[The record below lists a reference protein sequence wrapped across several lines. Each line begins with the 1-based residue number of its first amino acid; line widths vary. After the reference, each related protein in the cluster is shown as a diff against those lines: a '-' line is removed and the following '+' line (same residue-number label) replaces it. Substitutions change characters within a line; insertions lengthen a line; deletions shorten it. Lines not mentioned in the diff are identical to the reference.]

1 MTTEQLK
8 VGEAIID
15 LLSREYGVDVVFG
28 IPGVHNIEL
37 YRGLHRSG
45 VKAVSP
51 RHEQGAGF
59 MADGWSI
66 VTGKPGI
73 CVLISGPGLT
83 NALTPIAQAY
93 HDSRPMLVIASTT
106 PTDALGKSFGPL
118 HDLPDQAAV
127 ARSVCA
133 FSETV
138 ADPTMLPA
146 LIERAWNVFTSERL
160 RPVHIAIPMDVL
172 AQTCA
177 PFTRVTTPVARP
189 ISHDN
194 DIARALDIINSSS
207 APVIIAGGGSIDAS
221 AQLVALAEII
231 DAPVLLTG
239 NAKGVM
245 SSSHP
250 LCAGNCL
257 VFGQVQKDIEAAD
270 LVIVIGTELSDTD
283 LYNDGRALQFGGKV
297 VRIDIDAEQINR
309 RNTPTVGLV
318 GDAAHTMSSLTRG
331 VVARNATAGAKR
343 AQQWRD
349 HARSKT
355 SNTFVPWLKVIE
367 QWLPENAI
375 VALDSTQLGYSAHWW
390 LPATRSR
397 SWLAPYGFGTLGC
410 ALPMAIGAAVAA
422 PDRPVLAIAGDGGW
436 LFTVAEMAAAHDLK
450 SNITMLLWDNSGYEQ
465 IRTSFDDVQAPRMG
479 VDVTSHDP
487 SVIARG
493 FGWNAVD
500 VTTPEQLA
508 MSLDSA
514 TKSSGP
520 QFIRIDV
527 R

>member
-1 MTTEQLK
+1 MTTDQLK

-45 VKAVSP
+45 VKTISP

-106 PTDALGKSFGPL
+106 PTNALGKSFGPL

-138 ADPTMLPA
+138 TDPTLIPA
-146 LIERAWNVFTSERL
+146 LIERAWNVFTSARP

-172 AQTCA
+172 AQPCA
-177 PFTRVTTPVARP
+177 PLMRVHTPAARP
-189 ISHDN
+189 IAHEN
-194 DIARALDIINSSS
+194 DISRALDIINSSQT
-207 APVIIAGGGSIDAS
+207 PVIIAGGGSIDAS
-221 AQLVALAEII
+221 TQLVALAEAL

-239 NAKGVM
+239 NAKGVV

-257 VFGQVQKDIEAAD
+257 VFGRVQKDIEAAD
-270 LVIVIGTELSDTD
+270 VVIVVGTELSDTD
-283 LYNDGRALQFGGKV
+283 LYNDGRALQFGGHV
-297 VRIDIDAEQINR
+297 VRIDIDPDQINR
-309 RNTPTVGLV
+309 RTDPTVGIV
-318 GDAAHTMSSLTRG
+318 GDAAHTMAALTRG
-331 VVARNATAGAKR
+331 IVARNPTTGAQR

-349 HARSKT
+349 HARNKT
-355 SNTFVPWLKVIE
+355 SNTFVPWLQVIE

-390 LPATRSR
+390 LPASCSR

-450 SNITMLLWDNSGYEQ
+450 SNITMVLWDNSGYEQ
-465 IRTSFDDVQAPRMG
+465 IRTSFDDVDATRMG
-479 VDVTSHDP
+479 VDVSSHDP
-487 SVIARG
+487 TAIARG
-493 FGWNAVD
+493 FGWEAIE
-500 VTTPEQLA
+500 VTTPPQLA
-508 MSLDSA
+508 EALSA
-514 TKSSGP
+514 AFASNAP
-520 QFIRIDV
+520 RFIRV
-527 R
+527 RL

>member
-1 MTTEQLK
+1 MTSEHLK

-45 VKAVSP
+45 VTAISP

-83 NALTPIAQAY
+83 NVLTPIAQAY

-138 ADPTMLPA
+138 TDPTQIPA
-146 LIERAWNVFTSERL
+146 LIERAWNVFTSARP

-172 AQTCA
+172 AQPCA
-177 PFTRVTTPVARP
+177 PFVRKHIAASKPVA
-189 ISHDN
+189 HDS
-194 DIARALDIINSSS
+194 DVAKALEIINSSS

-221 AQLVALAEII
+221 TQLVALAEAL

-245 SSSHP
+245 PSDHP

-257 VFGQVQKDIEAAD
+257 VFGQVQKDIESAD
-270 LVIVIGTELSDTD
+270 VVIVIGTEISDTD

-297 VRIDIDAEQINR
+297 VRIDIDPDQINR
-309 RNTPTVGLV
+309 RTTPTVGIV
-318 GDAAHTMSSLTRG
+318 GDAAQTMAKLTRG
-331 VVARNATAGAKR
+331 ITVRNSKTGAQR
-343 AQQWRD
+343 AQQWRE
-349 HARSKT
+349 HARAKT
-355 SNTFVPWLKVIE
+355 SDTFTPWLKVIE
-367 QWLPENAI
+367 HWLPDNAI

-390 LPATRSR
+390 LPALHSR

-410 ALPMAIGAAVAA
+410 ALPMAIGASVAA

-436 LFTVAEMAAAHDLK
+436 LFTVAEMAAAKDLA
-450 SNITMLLWDNSGYEQ
+450 SDIVMILWDNSGYEQ

-479 VDVTSHDP
+479 VDVSSHDP
-487 SVIARG
+487 SAIARG

-500 VTTPEQLA
+500 VTTPDQLA
-508 MSLDSA
+508 TVLDTA
-514 TKSSGP
+514 LAHGGP
-520 QFIRIDV
+520 QFIRIAV
-527 R
+527 S

>member
-1 MTTEQLK
+1 MTSEHLK
-8 VGEAIID
+8 FGEAIID
-15 LLSREYGVDVVFG
+15 LLSREYGVDVIFG

-45 VKAVSP
+45 VKAISP

-83 NALTPIAQAY
+83 NVLTPIAQAY

-138 ADPTMLPA
+138 TDPSTLPE
-146 LIERAWNVFTSERL
+146 LIERAWNVFTSARP

-172 AQTCA
+172 AQTCE
-177 PFTRVTTPVARP
+177 PFVRKHIAASKPVA
-189 ISHDN
+189 HDS
-194 DIARALDIINSSS
+194 DAAKALDIINSSQT
-207 APVIIAGGGSIDAS
+207 PVIIAGGGAIDAS
-221 AQLVALAEII
+221 TQLVALAEAL

-245 SSSHP
+245 PSDHP

-257 VFGQVQKDIEAAD
+257 VFGRVQKDIESAD
-270 LVIVIGTELSDTD
+270 VVIVIGTEISDTD

-297 VRIDIDAEQINR
+297 IRIDIDPDQINR
-309 RNTPTVGLV
+309 RTTPTVGIV
-318 GDAAHTMSSLTRG
+318 GDAAQTMAKLTRG
-331 VVARNATAGAKR
+331 ITVRNPKTGAQR

-349 HARSKT
+349 HARAKT
-355 SNTFVPWLKVIE
+355 SDTFTPWLKVIE
-367 QWLPENAI
+367 QWLPDNAI

-390 LPATRSR
+390 LPALHSR

-410 ALPMAIGAAVAA
+410 ALPMAIGASVAA

-436 LFTVAEMAAAHDLK
+436 LFTVAEMAAAKDLA
-450 SNITMLLWDNSGYEQ
+450 SDIVMILWDNSGYEQ

-479 VDVTSHDP
+479 VDVSSHDP
-487 SVIARG
+487 SAIARG

-500 VTTPEQLA
+500 VTTPDQLA
-508 MSLDSA
+508 TVLDTA
-514 TKSSGP
+514 LAHGGP
-520 QFIRIDV
+520 QFIRIAV
-527 R
+527 S

>member
-45 VKAVSP
+45 VKAISP

-66 VTGKPGI
+66 VAGKPGI

-138 ADPTMLPA
+138 TDPTMLPA
-146 LIERAWNVFTSERL
+146 LIERAWNVFTSARP

-172 AQTCA
+172 AQTCV
-177 PFTRVTTPVARP
+177 PFIRQHIAATKP
-189 ISHDN
+189 IAHDR
-194 DIARALDIINSSS
+194 DISRALDIINSSQN
-207 APVIIAGGGSIDAS
+207 PVIIAGGGAIDAS
-221 AQLVALAEII
+221 REIIALAEKL

-245 SSSHP
+245 SSAHP

-257 VFGQVQKDIEAAD
+257 VFGRVQKDIEAAD
-270 LVIVIGTELSDTD
+270 VVIVVGTELSDTD
-283 LYNDGRALQFGGKV
+283 LYNDGRALQFAGNV
-297 VRIDIDAEQINR
+297 VRIDIDADQINR
-309 RNTPTVGLV
+309 RTTPAVGIV
-318 GDAAHTMSSLTRG
+318 GDAAHTMASLTRG
-331 VVARNATAGAKR
+331 IVARNPTTGAQR
-343 AQQWRD
+343 AAQWRD
-349 HARSKT
+349 HARNKT
-355 SNTFVPWLKVIE
+355 SNTFVPWLQVIE
-367 QWLPENAI
+367 QWLPEDAI

-390 LPATRSR
+390 LPASRSR

-450 SNITMLLWDNSGYEQ
+450 SNITMVLWDNSGYEQ

-487 SVIARG
+487 SAIARG
-493 FGWNAVD
+493 FGWKSVD

-508 MSLDSA
+508 TALDSA
-514 TKSSGP
+514 LKSSGP
-520 QFIRIDV
+520 HFIRIAIS
-527 R
+527 

>member
-45 VKAVSP
+45 VTAISP

-66 VTGKPGI
+66 VTGRPGV

-138 ADPTMLPA
+138 TDPTVLPE
-146 LIERAWNVFTSERL
+146 LIERAWNIFTSARP

-177 PFTRVTTPVARP
+177 PFVRVRTPAARP
-189 ISHDN
+189 IAIEN
-194 DIARALDIINSSS
+194 DIARALDIINSSQT
-207 APVIIAGGGSIDAS
+207 PVIIAGGGSIDAS
-221 AQLVALAEII
+221 KDIILLAEKL

-245 SSSHP
+245 PSDHP

-257 VFGQVQKDIEAAD
+257 VFGQVQKDIESSD
-270 LVIVIGTELSDTD
+270 VVIVVGSELSDTD

-297 VRIDIDAEQINR
+297 VRIDIDPEQINR
-309 RNTPTVGLV
+309 RTTPTVGIV
-318 GDAAHTMSSLTRG
+318 GAAAQTIAKLAHGVSTRQPSQG
-331 VVARNATAGAKR
+331 SQQAK
-343 AQQWRD
+343 QWRD
-349 HARSKT
+349 HARAKT
-355 SNTFVPWLKVIE
+355 SDTFTPWLKVIE
-367 QWLPENAI
+367 HWLPDNAI

-390 LPATRSR
+390 LPALHSR

-410 ALPMAIGAAVAA
+410 ALPMAIGASVAA

-436 LFTVAEMAAAHDLK
+436 LFTVAEMAAAKDLA

-487 SVIARG
+487 SAIARG

-500 VTTPEQLA
+500 VTTPDQLA
-508 MSLDSA
+508 ASLDA
-514 TKSSGP
+514 RLKSSGP
-520 QFIRIDV
+520 QFIRIIAS
-527 R
+527 